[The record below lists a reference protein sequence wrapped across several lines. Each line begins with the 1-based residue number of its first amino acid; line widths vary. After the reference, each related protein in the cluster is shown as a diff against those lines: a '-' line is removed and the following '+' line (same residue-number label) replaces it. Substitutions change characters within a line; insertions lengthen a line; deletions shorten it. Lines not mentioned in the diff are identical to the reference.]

1 MEVRNGNSESGPL
14 IGRYCGTSAP
24 SLLNSTGT
32 MMFVKFV
39 SNSDA
44 VFNTGF
50 SATYTAYLAG
60 MKTLFIFL

>member
-1 MEVRNGNSESGPL
+1 MEVRNGNSESDPL
-14 IGRYCGTSAP
+14 IGRYCGSSAP

-44 VFNTGF
+44 VFNSGF
-50 SATYTAYLAG
+50 SATYTSYLAG
-60 MKTLFIFL
+60 MDTFLIFV